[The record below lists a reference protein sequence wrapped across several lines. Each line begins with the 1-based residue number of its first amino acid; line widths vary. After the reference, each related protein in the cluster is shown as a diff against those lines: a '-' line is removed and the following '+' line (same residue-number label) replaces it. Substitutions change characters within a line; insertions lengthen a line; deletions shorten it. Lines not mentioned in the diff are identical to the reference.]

1 MYICL
6 CQPVTDG
13 QIREAVCS
21 GVACNV
27 RQLQNHLGIAKQC
40 KRCARA
46 AKEVVNET
54 LLSLER
60 NHPPTHSIHAVAMQA
75 HLEKIPT
82 TQSAAGFSL

>member
-21 GVACNV
+21 GIACNV
-27 RQLQNHLGIAKQC
+27 RQLQTHLGIAKQC
-40 KRCARA
+40 KKCARA

-54 LLSLER
+54 LLSLEQP
-60 NHPPTHSIHAVAMQA
+60 NHHSIRPIHFQA
-75 HLEKIPT
+75 QVCPNQNL
-82 TQSAAGFSL
+82 LNL